1 MSLSKMDLTGKVALV
16 TGGSRGLGRGMA
28 LALAEAGAD
37 VAIASRTLSALE
49 KTAEQIRQGGSRS
62 LPLPIDVSRV
72 DQINKMIKDTL
83 DEFGRID
90 ILVNNAG
97 TVIRKPSL
105 EITEADWDKVVNT
118 ILKASFFCAQ
128 AAAKAMIKQKKG
140 KIINIGSLTSV
151 RGLPRIIPYVA
162 SRGGIL
168 QLTKG
173 LAVEWAPYNINV
185 NAIGPGY
192 FKTQQTAPLFADKE
206 WVKKTVARIPLGRT
220 GIPQDLAGVVVFLAS
235 EASDYIT
242 GQMIFVDGGWLA
254 AL

>member
-37 VAIASRTLSALE
+37 VAVAARSVSGLE
-49 KTAEQIRQGGSRS
+49 ETAEEIRRRGRRS
-62 LPLPIDVSRV
+62 LVLPTDVSKV
-72 DQINKMIKDTL
+72 AQVNKMVEDTL
-83 DEFGRID
+83 DEFGGID

-97 TVIRKPSL
+97 TIVRKPSL
-105 EITEADWDKVVNT
+105 ELTEEEWDKVVDT

-128 AAAKAMIKQKKG
+128 AAAKTMIKQKKG
-140 KIINIGSLTSV
+140 KIINIGSLTSK
-151 RGLPRIIPYVA
+151 RGIPGIIPYVA

-192 FKTQQTAPLFADKE
+192 FKTQQTAPLFANKE

-220 GIPQDLAGVVVFLAS
+220 GIPEDLAGAVVFLAS

>member
-1 MSLSKMDLTGKVALV
+1 MGLPKMDLAGKVALV

-37 VAIASRTLSALE
+37 VAVAARTVSALE
-49 KTAEQIRQGGSRS
+49 EVAEEIRQRGRQS
-62 LPLPIDVSRV
+62 LALPTDVSKV
-72 DQINKMIKDTL
+72 AQINKMVG
-83 DEFGRID
+83 EVVEGFGRID

-97 TVIRKPSL
+97 TIVRKPSL
-105 EITEADWDKVVNT
+105 ELTEEEWDRVVDT

-128 AAAKAMIKQKKG
+128 AVAKVMIKQKRG
-140 KIINIGSLTSV
+140 KIINIGSLTSK
-151 RGLPRIIPYVA
+151 RGISGIIPYVA

-168 QLTKG
+168 QLTKA

-185 NAIGPGY
+185 NAIAPGY
-192 FKTQQTAPLFADKE
+192 FKTQQTAPLFANKK

-220 GIPQDLAGVVVFLAS
+220 GKPQDLAGVVVFLAS

>member
-1 MSLSKMDLTGKVALV
+1 
-16 TGGSRGLGRGMA
+16 
-28 LALAEAGAD
+28 
-37 VAIASRTLSALE
+37 
-49 KTAEQIRQGGSRS
+49 
-62 LPLPIDVSRV
+62 
-72 DQINKMIKDTL
+72 MIKDTL

-105 EITEADWDKVVNT
+105 EITEEDWDKVVNT

-128 AAAKAMIKQKKG
+128 AAAKVMIKQKKG

-151 RGLPRIIPYVA
+151 RGLPGIIPYVA

-173 LAVEWAPYNINV
+173 LAVEWAPYKINV

-192 FKTQQTAPLFADKE
+192 FKTQQTAPLFADRE

-242 GQMIFVDGGWLA
+242 GQMIFIDGGWLA